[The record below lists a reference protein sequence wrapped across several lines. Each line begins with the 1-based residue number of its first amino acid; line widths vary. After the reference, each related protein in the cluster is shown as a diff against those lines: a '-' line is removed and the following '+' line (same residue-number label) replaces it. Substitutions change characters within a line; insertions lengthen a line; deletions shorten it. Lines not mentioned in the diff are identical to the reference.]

1 MIQLF
6 GGRRLP
12 ACAALFVALC
22 APASRA
28 AEPPLKIIVP
38 YVPGGAVDGTARII
52 ATELANVTGRHVMV
66 ENRPGAS
73 GMIGVDA
80 LKRSAPDG
88 STLLID
94 TPAIAMNP
102 SVFRKPTYAPE
113 DVEPVAQI
121 MRMPYL
127 IAVAPGAG
135 IGSYQDLIQRLRSA
149 PGAMNAASSGTSSR
163 LFAELFRL
171 QTGTAFVNVN
181 YSGAPPAI
189 LSVMKNESQ
198 ITAMDLANIAPLVAS
213 GKLKGILV
221 SGGERAPSVPHV
233 PSAVEVGL
241 PEYDVATWYGLFAPA
256 GTPHEVIDKLN
267 GQIRAAIRTKAVTDF
282 LKVRD
287 GVPVDQPASAF
298 ARFFRAEVARWRE
311 VVREARIEQQ

>member
-1 MIQLF
+1 MISTS
-6 GGRRLP
+6 GGGIAL
-12 ACAALFVALC
+12 ACALLGAWN
-22 APASRA
+22 APLSMA

-52 ATELANVTGRHVMV
+52 ATELSNATGRSVVV

-73 GMIGVDA
+73 GMIGVEA
-80 LKRSAPDG
+80 LKRSPPDG
-88 STLLID
+88 NTLLID

-102 SVFRKPTYAPE
+102 SVFRKPAYTPA
-113 DVEPVAQI
+113 DVAPVAQI
-121 MRMPYL
+121 MSMPYL
-127 IAVAPGAG
+127 IAVAPGLQVD
-135 IGSYQDLIQRLRSA
+135 SYQDLIQRLQRA
-149 PGAMNAASSGTSSR
+149 PGAMNSASSGTSSR

-171 QTGTAFVNVN
+171 QTRTDFVNVN

-221 SGGERAPSVPHV
+221 SGRGRAPSVPDV

-241 PEYDVATWYGLFAPA
+241 PGYDVTTWYGLFAPA
-256 GTPHEVIDKLN
+256 GTPASVVDKLN
-267 GQIRAAIRTKAVTDF
+267 GQIRKAIRTKAVSEF

-287 GVPVDQPASAF
+287 GTPVDQPASAF
-298 ARFFRAEVARWRE
+298 AEFFNAEVARWRE
-311 VVREARIEQQ
+311 VVRDARIEQQ